1 MNLFNDEMNESH
13 VAAVLQ
19 ILAKASNANAVKKGF
34 WEDEDQFIQLF
45 ERCAKSNGNEEFP
58 FFDKDLAK
66 SRIISLFNSE
76 KIALEMSE
84 LAERL
89 ECLRK
94 YNLNDS
100 QNDEHCP
107 DFLNVEIECADLIIR
122 CLDFCGRRNL
132 RIGEALI
139 AKMKYNAGRSFK
151 HGKQF

>member
-1 MNLFNDEMNESH
+1 MNESH
-13 VAAVLQ
+13 VAAILQ
-19 ILAKASNANAVKKGF
+19 ILAKACNDNAVKKGF
-34 WEDEDQFIQLF
+34 WDDEDNFINLIK
-45 ERCAKSNGNEEFP
+45 RCSELNGNDELP
-58 FFDKDLAK
+58 FFDTDWAK

-94 YNLNDS
+94 FNNLNDPQS
-100 QNDEHCP
+100 DEHCP